1 MELLSFDNL
10 RTLMMSY
17 HFLLD
22 ELLFTITG
30 NLLAWKQSEV
40 LADYFFFIQNLF
52 LVLRAAVVGEL
63 VTQNDFSFDAKLS
76 QPLGTRIESKLNRHR
91 ERLELCCTIFELSKT
106 RESGAREKP
115 RIELFVV
122 IFLAFVASCYSSRH
136 VFQHFMQFCFRE
148 SGFS

>member
-91 ERLELCCTIFELSKT
+91 ERLGSVARFSNFRKPE
-106 RESGAREKP
+106 RAARE
-115 RIELFVV
+115 RSQELNC
-122 IFLAFVASCYSSRH
+122 LL
-136 VFQHFMQFCFRE
+136 
-148 SGFS
+148 